1 MASTMHDLRSKMK
14 LTTLQ
19 NLHRQQW
26 YTQNKQYAEQKETPK
41 KTLGEHNSKNFGIPK
56 TFITL

>member
-1 MASTMHDLRSKMK
+1 MIYAKH
-14 LTTLQ
+14 
-19 NLHRQQW
+19 
-26 YTQNKQYAEQKETPK
+26 KQYAEQKETPK